1 MEEAMGC
8 ATGAGDNWLFEL
20 SNCSFYFGLIFEF
33 FIEFMIFL
41 FWSGYCATGAGNNWV
56 FELSNCSFYFG
67 LIF

>member
-33 FIEFMIFL
+33 FIEFMIF
-41 FWSGYCATGAGNNWV
+41 
-56 FELSNCSFYFG
+56 YFG
-67 LIF
+67 QGTVKIF